1 MITITESAAKQIRQ
15 VQTEENTDSPLRV
28 FVQGGGCS
36 GFTYAFTFEDD
47 GTAADDFVIDAPDGV
62 QVLVD
67 AMSMNLLSG
76 AEIDFKRDL
85 TAVNLLYAI
94 LMLRLPVDAE
104 VVFQYKGLLWPTQIK
119 Y

>member
-1 MITITESAAKQIRQ
+1 MEGNMITVTESAARQIRQ
-15 VQTEENTDSPLRV
+15 VQTEENTSSPLRV
-28 FVQGGGCS
+28 FVRGGGCS

-76 AEIDFKRDL
+76 AEIDYKRDL
-85 TAVNLLYAI
+85 TSSQFVIRNPNASAQCGCGSSFSV
-94 LMLRLPVDAE
+94 
-104 VVFQYKGLLWPTQIK
+104 
-119 Y
+119 

>member
-1 MITITESAAKQIRQ
+1 MIRITESAAKQIRQ

-28 FVQGGGCS
+28 FVRGGGCS

-47 GTAADDFVIDAPDGV
+47 GTAADDFVIDAQDGL

-85 TAVNLLYAI
+85 TSSQFVIRNPNASATCGCGSSFSV
-94 LMLRLPVDAE
+94 
-104 VVFQYKGLLWPTQIK
+104 
-119 Y
+119 

>member
-1 MITITESAAKQIRQ
+1 MIRITESAAKQIRQ

-28 FVQGGGCS
+28 FVRGGGCS

-47 GTAADDFVIDAPDGV
+47 GTAADDFVIDAQDGL

-85 TAVNLLYAI
+85 TSSQFIIRNPNASATCGCGSSFSV
-94 LMLRLPVDAE
+94 
-104 VVFQYKGLLWPTQIK
+104 
-119 Y
+119 

>member
-1 MITITESAAKQIRQ
+1 MITVTDAAARQIQ
-15 VQTEENTDSPLRV
+15 LVQTEENTTSPLRV

-47 GTAADDFVIDAPDGV
+47 VPAQDDFVIEAVGGV

-76 AEIDFKRDL
+76 AEIDFKKDRMSSQFVIRNPNA
-85 TAVNLLYAI
+85 TAQCGCGSSFSV
-94 LMLRLPVDAE
+94 
-104 VVFQYKGLLWPTQIK
+104 
-119 Y
+119 

>member
-1 MITITESAAKQIRQ
+1 MEGNMITVTESAARQIRQ

-28 FVQGGGCS
+28 FVKGGGCS

-85 TAVNLLYAI
+85 TSSQFVIRNPNASAHCGCGSSFSV
-94 LMLRLPVDAE
+94 
-104 VVFQYKGLLWPTQIK
+104 
-119 Y
+119 